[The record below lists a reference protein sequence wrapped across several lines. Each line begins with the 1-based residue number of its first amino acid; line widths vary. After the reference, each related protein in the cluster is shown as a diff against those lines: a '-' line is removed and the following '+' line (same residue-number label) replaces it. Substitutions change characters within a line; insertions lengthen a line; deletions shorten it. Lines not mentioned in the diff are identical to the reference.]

1 MEFADTLF
9 PRCAP
14 ARKPP
19 PVPLDKEAP
28 RRAAAQRRKTAGGA
42 GACLCVGR
50 SGRSSGRCT
59 REWWGWPAT
68 EQGGRKGWA
77 EGFRRTCNRHHH
89 SWVPAWLFTCVC
101 VAVQAPPPAAAVL
114 IVLRTMTR
122 PVLPSRPLFPPP
134 SRVRTSSCQKKAA
147 GRQNAAGGKKR
158 AQNARKETKGSRRE
172 ERKKMPAQMGNRKTG
187 RCLSAAAVGSGQ
199 HRRLV
204 DNWVLE

>member
-28 RRAAAQRRKTAGGA
+28 RRAAAQRRKMAGGA

-122 PVLPSRPLFPPP
+122 PVLPSWPLFPPP
-134 SRVRTSSCQKKAA
+134 SQGPHKQLSKKSCRPAKRSRRKKACS
-147 GRQNAAGGKKR
+147 KR
-158 AQNARKETKGSRRE
+158 SKRNEGQQKR
-172 ERKKMPAQMGNRKTG
+172 RKKKNASPNGQSEDGQM
-187 RCLSAAAVGSGQ
+187 LISSSSGQ
-199 HRRLV
+199 WAAPPFGR
-204 DNWVLE
+204 